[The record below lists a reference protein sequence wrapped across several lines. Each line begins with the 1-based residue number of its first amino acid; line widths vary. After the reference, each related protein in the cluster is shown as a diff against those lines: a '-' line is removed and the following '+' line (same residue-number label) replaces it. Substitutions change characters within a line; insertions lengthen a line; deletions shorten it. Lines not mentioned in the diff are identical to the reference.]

1 MAGSSL
7 VRESDLAFMTRAG
20 AEIGVASTKAFTT
33 QLVGLAMLTLAIGKY
48 NGLTAVQQQEMVAAL
63 RSLPVKL
70 EQTLE
75 LAGSIEKLA
84 EEFADKHNSLFLG
97 RCDQYPIAMEGALK
111 LKEISYIHAEAYAA
125 GELKHGPLALID
137 AQMPIIVVAPN
148 NELLEKLNY
157 TLETI
162 PQKGE
167 IIYFSSSDVPRIF
180 LLKKGNIKIVALDSN
195 GNETI
200 KDIIQKGDLFG
211 ELTLET
217 DNKNEEY
224 AKVLSD
230 DVTICSFLMSDF
242 EDLLLKNPTLALSYT
257 KFVGLK
263 MKRIKNSYANLI
275 SKDAKTRLYQFLKN
289 WAEQEGSKNG
299 NVVTIENYLTQND
312 IAQIIC
318 TSRQTATHLLN
329 EMESNNLLSYKRKEI
344 VIQDITKI

>member
-1 MAGSSL
+1 MY
-7 VRESDLAFMTRAG
+7 EDLKYWYLRDHKLFRTLSYAQIKQLCIITGFKK
-20 AEIGVASTKAFTT
+20 AS
-33 QLVGLAMLTLAIGKY
+33 
-48 NGLTAVQQQEMVAAL
+48 
-63 RSLPVKL
+63 
-70 EQTLE
+70 
-75 LAGSIEKLA
+75 
-84 EEFADKHNSLFLG
+84 
-97 RCDQYPIAMEGALK
+97 
-111 LKEISYIHAEAYAA
+111 
-125 GELKHGPLALID
+125 
-137 AQMPIIVVAPN
+137 
-148 NELLEKLNY
+148 
-157 TLETI
+157 
-162 PQKGE
+162 KGE
-167 IIYFSSSDVPRIF
+167 IIYFSTSDLPRIKKK
-180 LLKKGNIKIVALDSN
+180 KKGNIKIVAVDDE

-217 DNKNEEY
+217 DNNNEEY

-318 TSRQTATHLLN
+318 TSRQTATQLLN
-329 EMESNNLLSYKRKEI
+329 EMESNNLLNYNRKEI
-344 VIQDITKI
+344 VIQDISKI